1 MRNFFTKTKPNK
13 KIFGEDQNKTRNEMI
28 AEIQDQIYELGKKI
42 FKKLLHNFLIKNLI
56 ISLTYKW
63 LN

>member
-28 AEIQDQIYELGKKI
+28 AEIQDQIYELGKK
-42 FKKLLHNFLIKNLI
+42 FSKI
-56 ISLTYKW
+56 IA
-63 LN
+63 